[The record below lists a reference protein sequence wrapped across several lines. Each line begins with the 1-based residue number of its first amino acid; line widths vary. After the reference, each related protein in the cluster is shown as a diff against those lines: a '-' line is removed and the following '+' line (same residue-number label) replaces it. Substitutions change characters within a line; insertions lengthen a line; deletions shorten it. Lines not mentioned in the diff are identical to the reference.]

1 MFQKRKPAQVC
12 IKLFG
17 VISISIKSARSD
29 GNPHKERDV
38 CGEGDSGWEG
48 LELVGWL
55 VGRGVRLWDV
65 GEFYG
70 KFDKNWCARTFSCT
84 DAEPYIHIEGGTLCL
99 SNLLKL

>member
-1 MFQKRKPAQVC
+1 MC
-12 IKLFG
+12 
-17 VISISIKSARSD
+17 
-29 GNPHKERDV
+29 
-38 CGEGDSGWEG
+38 
-48 LELVGWL
+48 
-55 VGRGVRLWDV
+55 VGRGIQVGKGWSWLDGGVRLWDV